1 MMRKVGAIASLVAS
15 VGMLVLAGWLLFA
28 RETPRSSG
36 ECEVVEPEALTVE
49 VVATHPHDPDAFTQG
64 LLVGSDGELWESTG
78 LRGSSELRR
87 TDVATGEVLDA
98 APLPDDAFGEGLAES
113 DDGEP
118 LQLTWTEGRALR
130 WDPQRLSLRGEFAY
144 DGEGWGITTLDD
156 GFYAMSDGTN
166 EISFRSPE
174 DFSEVGSVDVE
185 RVGGPAGGLNELE
198 WDGRYLWANRYLSNE
213 ILRIDLDCGV
223 VDGVVDASELASSA
237 LARMQE
243 LRLER
248 DLDNRDVL
256 NGIAW
261 VRDGS
266 SSSPDQPSSS
276 DRPSSSDEPSAGDR
290 YYVTG
295 KRWPVLFEVRFVK
308 R

>member
-1 MMRKVGAIASLVAS
+1 MGDHHPGRRLLRHERRHQPGELP
-15 VGMLVLAGWLLFA
+15 LAG
-28 RETPRSSG
+28 R
-36 ECEVVEPEALTVE
+36 
-49 VVATHPHDPDAFTQG
+49 
-64 LLVGSDGELWESTG
+64 
-78 LRGSSELRR
+78 LRR
-87 TDVATGEVLDA
+87 
-98 APLPDDAFGEGLAES
+98 S
-113 DDGEP
+113 RDDGRR
-118 LQLTWTEGRALR
+118 TCRRSGRR
-130 WDPQRLSLRGEFAY
+130 PQRAR
-144 DGEGWGITTLDD
+144 
-156 GFYAMSDGTN
+156 
-166 EISFRSPE
+166 R
-174 DFSEVGSVDVE
+174 
-185 RVGGPAGGLNELE
+185 

-276 DRPSSSDEPSAGDR
+276 DRPSSSDQPSAGDR